1 LTTQSDTPSAKRSK
15 SNLNLSSE
23 YTKIKTEDDNNIK
36 VEKAEVMDNNGKDSS
51 DDDLDDL

>member
-1 LTTQSDTPSAKRSK
+1 LTTQSDTPTAKRSK
-15 SNLNLSSE
+15 SNLNLLSE

-36 VEKAEVMDNNGKDSS
+36 VEKAEVIDNNGKDSS